1 MNYLRWSRQKALF
14 AAVFSLF
21 ILTASLGSSDPRI
34 EIYNL
39 RPFTHPTY
47 TRVVVDIGQ
56 LREYSFN
63 ELKEPDRIYVDI
75 YQAKLNPIL
84 HKKTFLVNNQY
95 ISQIRIAQKTQST
108 VRVVVDL
115 NFTKVKRYRVFHL
128 FDPFRVVIDI
138 YPQTLP
144 GSSSTSK
151 TPQAPQPAKSGYSLV
166 RQLGLG
172 IERIVIDPGHGGNDP
187 GCIGKSGLQEKQ
199 VVLDV
204 CQRLKK
210 LLSQNSSW
218 QVVLTRESDIL
229 IPVENRTVIANQKQG
244 DIFISVH
251 ANANPSKKRSGVET
265 FYLNFSQDPSV
276 NAIAARENATS
287 TKNIS
292 QMKEIIK
299 KIVQNSKIV
308 ESKELAEKI
317 QKNLVKNLSQTYK
330 NVKDLGVKGGPFWV
344 LIGGEMPSVLVEI
357 SHMSN
362 PQEEARLKTSAYRQ
376 LIAQGIY
383 QGILDYIHSLGKE

>member
-1 MNYLRWSRQKALF
+1 LRWSGLKVSF
-14 AAVFSLF
+14 AAIFSLF
-21 ILTASLGSSDPRI
+21 FLTASLGSSDPRI

-95 ISQIRIAQKTQST
+95 INQIRIAQKNQST

-115 NFTKVKRYRVFHL
+115 DFTKIKRYRVFHL

-138 YPQTLP
+138 YPQTSP

-151 TPQAPQPAKSGYSLV
+151 TPRSPQPAKSGYSLV

-187 GCIGKSGLQEKQ
+187 GCIGKNGLQEKQ

-204 CQRLKK
+204 CQRLQK

-317 QKNLVKNLSQTYK
+317 QKNLVKNLSQKYK

-357 SHMSN
+357 SHLSN